1 MIGKDMKAGYV
12 LDTACKTAENVIIE
26 QFLYVCIFKGQC
38 SSPLS
43 PSLLPSGP
51 SFPLPFQFAT
61 TVCQTFFLL
70 SAVEKLWVILGRRTY
85 QIYSR
90 GVRERKEQEE
100 ASIQGQLQ

>member
-1 MIGKDMKAGYV
+1 MIGKYMKAGYV
-12 LDTACKTAENVIIE
+12 LDTACKTAENLIIE

-38 SSPLS
+38 SHPLS

-51 SFPLPFQFAT
+51 SFPLSFHLAT

-70 SAVEKLWVILGRRTY
+70 SGVEKLWVILGRRTC

-90 GVRERKEQEE
+90 RVRERKEQEE